1 VIHEWRPGAR
11 SALLWTPLSVVLGLM
26 GFVIF
31 GLAVGLRTG
40 RVAMAGGVG
49 DVVIVVALVAVL
61 VVVHEGIHALA
72 MAAFGA
78 RPEFGAVAIGKV
90 LPAVYTT
97 APGHRF
103 TRAQYLAVALAPA
116 VILSV
121 IGLAGCFT
129 AVGGY
134 LVIPLATHLAGCTG
148 DGAASLRVLRE
159 PAGTVCE
166 DLRDGI
172 RFYRLSR

>member
-1 VIHEWRPGAR
+1 M
-11 SALLWTPLSVVLGLM
+11 LWTPVSLVLGLI

-31 GLAVGLRTG
+31 GLPLGLRTG
-40 RVAMAGGVG
+40 QVAIPVRAG
-49 DVVIVVALVAVL
+49 DVVIVVALVAGLVL
-61 VVVHEGIHALA
+61 VHEGIHALA
-72 MAAFGA
+72 MAALGA

-103 TRAQYLAVALAPA
+103 TRMQYLIVALAPA
-116 VILSV
+116 VIVSV

-129 AVGGY
+129 PVGGY

-159 PAGTVCE
+159 PPGTMCE

-172 RFYRLSR
+172 RFHRLST